1 MSECFIP
8 RYLLKTRFCRGLC
21 CQETH
26 SDLNIIAGC
35 VYRDTQRDAQLCK
48 PYQRVY
54 PGTQHTI
61 VSCVQLRKI
70 FSLISLSNLIIR
82 LNIPS
87 DIIVLQKIH
96 VQYKLT

>member
-1 MSECFIP
+1 MSECFIS

-48 PYQRVY
+48 PSQRVY
-54 PGTQHTI
+54 AGTQHTI
-61 VSCVQLRKI
+61 VSCVHLRKI
-70 FSLISLSNLIIR
+70 FSLIPFSNLIIR
-82 LNIPS
+82 LIITS
-87 DIIVLQKIH
+87 DITVLQKIH